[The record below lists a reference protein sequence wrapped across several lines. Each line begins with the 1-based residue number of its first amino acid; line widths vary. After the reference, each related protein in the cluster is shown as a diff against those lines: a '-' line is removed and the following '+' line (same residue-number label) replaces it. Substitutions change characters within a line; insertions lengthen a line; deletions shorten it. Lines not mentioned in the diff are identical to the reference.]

1 MSDNAWRPSLL
12 DPAPRPTAN
21 ENDSGTWDRPHRR
34 TRRHA
39 PAKGPKLAIVHD
51 FLSQAGGAER
61 VVLELAR
68 MFPDAPIYT
77 SFYAPDRT
85 YPEFTATDIR
95 TSRLQGRIN
104 PDRFRSAVLRYP
116 GAFRSLELSK
126 FDALVVSTSAFAHH
140 VVHERAFVFWHTP
153 PRFLYDTAAYDL
165 PSWQA
170 RLAGPVLS
178 YLRAGDQRAAKR
190 HWSYAANSA
199 NTANRLRDVY
209 GCNARVVHPPLWIDH
224 LPQHL
229 APPPSRPRALV
240 VSRLLPY
247 KRIDLAVRA
256 CALAGIPLTVV
267 GEGPEEARLRS
278 QGGSDV
284 QFLGRL
290 ADSELAPVFAD
301 HSVVLVPGRQDF
313 GYSTLEA
320 NYAGR
325 PVVTVAEGGA
335 LETVI
340 DEVTGRLVEGTDQHR
355 WAAVL
360 REVHEREWVPEELRR
375 TTEPFQAAAFR
386 LAVRGWVSGL

>member
-1 MSDNAWRPSLL
+1 MYENAWRGSLVDPS
-12 DPAPRPTAN
+12 PRSAAN
-21 ENDSGTWDRPHRR
+21 EEDSAVRDRPHRR
-34 TRRHA
+34 TVGHA
-39 PAKGPKLAIVHD
+39 RPKAPKLAIVHD

-85 YPEFTATDIR
+85 YPEFDATDIR
-95 TSRLQGRIN
+95 TSRLQGHIH

-116 GAFRSLELSK
+116 GAFRSLELSE
-126 FDALVVSTSAFAHH
+126 FDAVVVSTSAFAHH
-140 VVHERAFVFWHTP
+140 VVHQRAFVFWHTP

-165 PSWQA
+165 PRWQT
-170 RLAGPVLS
+170 RLAAPVFS
-178 YLRAGDQRAAKR
+178 YLRAGDRRAAKR

-199 NTANRLRDVY
+199 DTAHRLREVY
-209 GCNARVVHPPLWIDH
+209 GCEARVVHPPLWTDH
-224 LPQHL
+224 LPRHV
-229 APPPSRPRALV
+229 APPPLRPRALV

-256 CALAGIPLTVV
+256 CAIAGIPLTVV
-267 GEGPEEARLRS
+267 GEGPEEGQLRS
-278 QGGSDV
+278 QGGKDT

-290 ADSELAPVFAD
+290 DDSELAAVFAD

-325 PVVTVAEGGA
+325 PVVALAAGGS
-335 LETVI
+335 LETVV
-340 DEVTGRLVEGTDQHR
+340 DDVTGRLVEGTDEHD
-355 WAAVL
+355 WASVL
-360 REVHEREWVPEELRR
+360 VEVHERGWEPEELRR
-375 TTEPFQAAAFR
+375 TTEPFQTEPFR
-386 LAVRGWVSGL
+386 RAVRRWVSEV

>member
-1 MSDNAWRPSLL
+1 MSENSWRASLV
-12 DPAPRPTAN
+12 DPAPRSATKEDDLAMR
-21 ENDSGTWDRPHRR
+21 ERPQRR
-34 TRRHA
+34 PRRHA
-39 PAKGPKLAIVHD
+39 PARVPKLAIVHD

-68 MFPDAPIYT
+68 MFPHAPIYT

-85 YPEFTATDIR
+85 YAEFTTTDIR
-95 TSRLQGRIN
+95 TSRLQGRID

-126 FDALVVSTSAFAHH
+126 FDAVVVSTSAFAHH

-165 PSWQA
+165 PWWQA
-170 RLAGPVLS
+170 RLAAPVFS
-178 YLRAGDQRAAKR
+178 YLRVGDRRAAKR

-199 NTANRLRDVY
+199 DTANRLREVY
-209 GCNARVVHPPLWIDH
+209 GCNARVVHPPLWTHH
-224 LPQHL
+224 LPRHL
-229 APPPSRPRALV
+229 APTPSRPRALV

-256 CALAGIPLTVV
+256 CTLAGIPLTVV
-267 GEGPEEARLRS
+267 GEGPEEGRLRS
-278 QGGSDV
+278 QGGSGV

-290 ADSELAPVFAD
+290 DDKELAAVFAD

-325 PVVTVAEGGA
+325 PVVTLAEGGA
-335 LETVI
+335 LETVV
-340 DEVTGRLVEGTDQHR
+340 DGVTGRLIEGTDEHR
-355 WAAVL
+355 WASVL

-375 TTEPFQAAAFR
+375 STEPFQPEAFR
-386 LAVRGWVSGL
+386 LAVRRWVSEI